1 LTLEIAK
8 HFCKMVVVN
17 NTRFN
22 SISVVGGAFGDEG
35 KGKVVDEICHTLIN
49 RFDRVFVYRWNGGSN
64 AGHTVE
70 TQNKKIVLH
79 QIPSGVL
86 IEGATC
92 ILGKG
97 MVIHPG
103 DLVSELATIQNNS
116 AIKTDII
123 IDEMT
128 PLALDTHRAFE
139 SSLKKREEGGTGSTG
154 RGISPAYADII
165 YRHPLRARD
174 LLNKN
179 WKEKFEKHYLLY
191 KSLLSGLGDDLANTQ
206 VNSLSDGTQEV
217 GAKNI
222 FIKKISAQRDL
233 IGKYIKNVYDL
244 VKENWNSKVPFVFEG
259 AQGVGLD
266 LRWGVYPDVTAS
278 DPTPSGIFSST
289 EGIVNPETIE
299 IRANVYKATY
309 TSSVGKRV
317 LPTKMDEKL
326 ATRIREDASEYGA
339 TTKRPRDIYYIDLP
353 ALSYFSKVS
362 MATHAIFTHL
372 DISYPDTPI
381 KVCTKYVDKKGRFLD
396 YRPDQEFLNQA
407 LPVYES
413 FKPWDGSKIK
423 NSSNMNSLSPQAKEY
438 VKFLSQSLNLLP
450 LILTT
455 GPKRESVI
463 YSNYLLF

>member
-1 LTLEIAK
+1 MLEKFK
-8 HFCKMVVVN
+8 HYYIMVFVN
-17 NTRFN
+17 NTRLN
-22 SISVVGGAFGDEG
+22 SISVVGGTFGDEG

-49 RFDRVFVYRWNGGSN
+49 RFDKVIVYRWNGGSN

-70 TQNKKIVLH
+70 IQNKKFVLH
-79 QIPSGVL
+79 QIPSGAL

-103 DLVSELATIQNNS
+103 DLVSELATIQDNS
-116 AIKTDII
+116 DIKTDIV

-128 PLALDTHRAFE
+128 PLSLDTHRAFE
-139 SSLKKREEGGTGSTG
+139 SSLKKKEEGGAGSTG
-154 RGISPAYADII
+154 RGIAPAYADII
-165 YRHPLRARD
+165 YRHPLRMRD
-174 LLNKN
+174 LLDKN

-191 KSLLSGLGDDLANTQ
+191 KSLISGLGEDLNRIE
-206 VNSLSDGTQEV
+206 VNSLASGIVKV
-217 GAKNI
+217 GDKTK
-222 FIKKISAQRDL
+222 FIKKISEERDV

-244 VKENWNSKVPFVFEG
+244 IKENWNSKVPFVFEG

-278 DPTPSGIFSST
+278 DPTPSGIFAST

-309 TSSVGKRV
+309 TSSVGKRI

-326 ATRIREDASEYGA
+326 AARIREDANEYGA
-339 TTKRPRDIYYIDLP
+339 TTKRPRDIYHIDLP
-353 ALSYFSKVS
+353 ALSYFAKVS
-362 MATHAIFTHL
+362 MATHMVLTHL
-372 DISYPDTPI
+372 DISYPNTPI
-381 KVCTKYVDKKGRFLD
+381 RVCTKYLDKKRAQID
-396 YRPDQEFLNQA
+396 YRPDQEFLDNA
-407 LPVYES
+407 LPYYES
-413 FKPWDGSKIK
+413 FAPWDGNKIK
-423 NSSNMNSLSPQAKEY
+423 NSKYIYDLAPAANKY

-450 LILTT
+450 LMLTT

-463 YSNYLLF
+463 NTNYLLF

>member
-1 LTLEIAK
+1 
-8 HFCKMVVVN
+8 MN
-17 NTRFN
+17 NTRLN

-35 KGKVVDEICHTLIN
+35 KGKVVDEICHTIIN
-49 RFDRVFVYRWNGGSN
+49 RFDKVLVYRWNGGSN

-70 TQNKKIVLH
+70 TQNKKLVLH
-79 QIPSGVL
+79 QIPSGAL

-103 DLVSELATIQNNS
+103 DLISELEDIWNNS
-116 AIKTDII
+116 KINTDIV

-139 SSLKKREEGGTGSTG
+139 SSLKKREEGGAGSTG
-154 RGISPAYADII
+154 RGIAPAYADVV
-165 YRHPLRARD
+165 YRHPLRMRD
-174 LLNKN
+174 LLEKS

-191 KSLLSGLGDDLANTQ
+191 RDLISGLGDDLSETQ
-206 VNSLSDGTQEV
+206 VNSLSAGVVEV
-217 GAKNI
+217 GNKTKFINNI
-222 FIKKISAQRDL
+222 SEQREQ
-233 IGKYIKNVYDL
+233 IIKYIKNVYNL

-266 LRWGVYPDVTAS
+266 LRWGVYPDVTVS

-317 LPTKMDEKL
+317 LPTKMAEEL
-326 ATRIREDASEYGA
+326 ATRIREDANEYGA
-339 TTKRPRDIYYIDLP
+339 TTKRPRDIYHVDLP
-353 ALSYFSKVS
+353 ALSYFAKVS
-362 MATHAIFTHL
+362 MATHMVLTHL
-372 DISYPDTPI
+372 DISYPDIPI
-381 KVCTKYVDKKGRFLD
+381 KVCTQYVDKKGRAID
-396 YRPDQEFLNQA
+396 YRPDQLFLNHA

-423 NSSNMNSLSPQAKEY
+423 NSTNMSCLSPSVKKY
-438 VKFLSQSLNLLP
+438 IKFLSQSINLLP
-450 LILTT
+450 LMLTT

-463 YSNYLLF
+463 NSNYLLF